1 MRPNIPDRTVTQL
14 RLNTTLF
21 AKVKVIAEREYRP
34 TNTQIEF
41 FLMQC
46 VKRYEAENGT
56 IDIPDKD
63 K

>member
-1 MRPNIPDRTVTQL
+1 MRPGIKDRTMTQL

-21 AKVKVIAEREYRP
+21 QKIKAIAEREYRP
-34 TNTQIEF
+34 ANTQIEY

-56 IDIPDKD
+56 IDIPDKEE
-63 K
+63 